1 MSKRVKEYRILFND
15 EDSLTLKPNDLV
27 IAHFLEVN
35 KTITNYTTDG
45 ETFKEDF
52 IFAEKALIVIKL
64 KNLIRKETALLKDA
78 QTRLTSCYDIVAFAI
93 DYEDN
98 ENKTLILPIIGEN
111 GINSAQ
117 KITYD
122 TEAEEKVLKIHFE
135 E

>member
-1 MSKRVKEYRILFND
+1 MLIEA
-15 EDSLTLKPNDLV
+15 LKS
-27 IAHFLEVN
+27 A
-35 KTITNYTTDG
+35 
-45 ETFKEDF
+45 
-52 IFAEKALIVIKL
+52 ALS
-64 KNLIRKETALLKDA
+64 KDA

-98 ENKTLILPIIGEN
+98 KNKTLILPIIGEN
-111 GINSAQ
+111 GINSSQ

>member
-1 MSKRVKEYRILFND
+1 MTKKVKEYRILFN
-15 EDSLTLKPNDLV
+15 EEYTLTLDPSDLV
-27 IAHFLEVN
+27 ISHFLEVN
-35 KTITNYTTDG
+35 KTITNYTADG